1 MKITRTTLLALAA
14 SCVFPF
20 TAMASNDQDDWSLGP
35 VGGTFRTAPGTSML
49 LVQSM
54 PAGTPGATSGLL
66 VGDTIVGAFA
76 LPFGVM
82 DPNPTTGGYKGPV
95 QDLADAMDRAEANG
109 GSLPLSVLRPNVGLM
124 SVTVSLP
131 SVGAFGPAYPRGS
144 SKYDA
149 MYQEACA
156 QIHAKATASSDGNF
170 GANTGW
176 MGLALLSHPNWAD
189 TSGAKPYRNSLN
201 KMRDRCIAYINGRIL
216 SPVEDS
222 DPVYVSPGLENWELG
237 ADVMYLAEYVN
248 KTGDTSTTVM
258 DALQRG
264 VDCLE
269 NRIQTS
275 GTYHG
280 HMGHGGVVGDY
291 GDWALNIINVHA
303 HAAFA
308 MAKRAGISID
318 QSKWDLSWNNCL
330 KGATARST
338 GNMEDGYVDYG
349 PPAWGQG
356 NGYDAAG
363 RTAGSVF
370 GFYNFGQT
378 PTADDTDA
386 LNRMSGYLSRN
397 YHRMQHTHAYT
408 VGGVCFNQLA
418 LPYLADRDQ
427 RYFMDNVKYFYQF
440 HRTTGTAL
448 KYFGGRMNNGGDS
461 DGGYLGYDNVK
472 LYNVAM
478 AGAVANGGLPSI
490 PAANQQRI
498 YAHMKSPW
506 TKWPSITAR
515 TASLTGL
522 SHSLDVDVC
531 DWQGAAIAPGNYTA
545 SWSKVSG
552 PGTVTFGSASAA
564 ATTVNFSAPGSYRLQ
579 LTATQNSYTVNE
591 LYDFSV
597 STVAAPS
604 GYTLGSASR
613 EIYTGISGNNVAS
626 LTAASKFPDLPDVM
640 SSATALDFS
649 SYGDNYGQAVRGFIV
664 PPVTGSYT
672 FYVASDDASQL
683 RFNSS
688 GSSAAGASV
697 ICQATSATTQYNWT
711 ATAGQ
716 TSASY
721 TLTAGQPYYFELL
734 HKEGSGADF
743 VAVAWTG
750 PGISTPTVIAGDAL
764 ARDNSATILKQPVS
778 RSGNPGGSATFTTS
792 IRGAG
797 PFLYEW
803 KLDGVAYWGVSTT
816 PTLTLPNIGLGSAG
830 AYTCSITHP
839 GGTLTTAAA
848 QLTLNGSVNVVA
860 GGLKREVW
868 TDLSGSTVASLT
880 SNARYPRF
888 PDVTSTVAEA
898 EGPNGYADNYGQRL
912 SGWVVAPT
920 TGAYVFYIASD
931 DASELWLSTTSS
943 AANLVKI
950 AQITGYTGYRQY
962 SSGVSSTVNLVAGQ
976 KYFIQALQKEGGGG
990 DHLSIAWRKPG
1001 DAVPANGSA
1010 PIPGLYLESEVFAV
1024 DEAFNGLVSHWKLD
1038 EATGAIAGDALS
1050 TGNDGTV
1057 NGPTW
1062 TSGKRNG
1069 ALLFD
1074 STDQV
1079 PCGNSGSLDG
1089 LTAFT
1094 ASAWVKVNAGST
1106 SEGVI
1111 IQQRAPNGWNG
1122 QYQLKVSTT
1131 GKLALWVY
1139 GDSAEQ
1145 FNLVGATSI
1154 NDGQWHHVTGGRDN
1168 TGNGFVYVDGVLD
1181 ASVTGT
1187 TVRNLSGSISIGIGA
1202 DIRDNNRH
1210 FRGSL
1215 DDVRVYNRLL
1225 SQAEVAAVR
1234 NRAPVFS
1241 ADPLVVADAT
1251 EDLAYGGNLANSA
1264 TDADASEILTFSKIS
1279 GPAWLSIASNGV
1291 LSGTPSNAEVGS
1303 NDFVVR
1309 VTDGSGAFDE
1319 ASLTIPVQNVN
1330 DAPVF
1335 AQNPIALGS
1344 TNEDQLWSNSVASQ
1358 ASDVDLGETLVF
1370 SKINGASWMNVAAN
1384 GTISGTPSNAHVGLN
1399 QCTVRVTDQSGAYS
1413 DTVVTVTVIN
1423 VNDAP
1428 VFAANPINAAQ
1439 ATEDSSYA
1447 GSIAASASDVDAGDV
1462 LTFSKVGGSSWL
1474 SVAANGALS
1483 GTPSNVDVGTNNFQV
1498 RVTDAAGLSVDAS
1511 LVIVVANVNDAP
1523 TFAVSSIAKPNAN
1536 QDVAYSGQTLAGSAS
1551 DVDAGDTLSYSV
1563 VSGPTWLVVAAN
1575 GALSG
1580 TPTSANVGVNNWT
1593 VRATDGSGAMAQ
1605 ATLSITVIGGLPL
1618 PWLTGDIG
1626 ATGLTGNATHAGGV
1640 FTVSGAGAIG
1650 STSDKERYLYQTL
1663 SGDGSIVARVSTLG
1677 SGGGS
1682 SARVGIQ
1689 IRDTLA
1695 SNSKALTLAVNS
1707 SGAYKWMRRT
1717 ATGGNTSNTN
1727 SGSATAPNLWV
1738 RLTRVGNVIT
1748 ASKSTNG
1755 TSWTTVGSV
1764 TVTLASNCYIGVTVG
1779 SGSTTLLN
1787 TTQFSNI
1794 TVVP

>member
-1 MKITRTTLLALAA
+1 MKYKTICALVA
-14 SCVFPF
+14 SCALSL
-20 TAMASNDQDDWSLGP
+20 TAMASNDADDWSLGP

-54 PAGTPGATSGLL
+54 PVGTPGAASGLL
-66 VGDTIVGAFA
+66 VGDTIVGAFGM
-76 LPFGVM
+76 PFGVM
-82 DPNPTTGGYKGPV
+82 DTNPTTGGYKGPV

-109 GSLPLSVLRPNVGLM
+109 GSLPLSVLRPSVGLVSITVTLPNVG
-124 SVTVSLP
+124 
-131 SVGAFGPAYPRGS
+131 GFGPAYPRGS

-156 QIHAKATASSDGNF
+156 QIHAKVIASSDGNF

-176 MGLALLSHPNWAD
+176 MGLALLSHANWAD

-201 KMRDRCIAYINGRIL
+201 KMRDRCMAYINGRIL
-216 SPVEDS
+216 SPVEDT
-222 DPVYVSPGLENWELG
+222 DPAYVSAGLENWELG

-248 KTGDTSTTVM
+248 KTGDTSTLVM
-258 DALQRG
+258 EALQRG

-318 QSKWDLSWNNCL
+318 QTKWDLSWNNCL

-370 GFYNFGQT
+370 GFYNYGQT
-378 PTADDTDA
+378 PTSDDTDA

-440 HRTTGTAL
+440 HRTTTSAL

-490 PAANQQRI
+490 PAANQERI
-498 YAHMKSPW
+498 YANMKSPW
-506 TKWPSITAR
+506 TKWPTITAR
-515 TASLTGL
+515 TARLSGLT
-522 SHSLDVDVC
+522 HSLDVDVC
-531 DWQGAAIAPGNYTA
+531 DWQGAVIAPGGYTA
-545 SWSKVSG
+545 AWSKVTG
-552 PGTVTFGSASAA
+552 PGTVAFGSASAA
-564 ATTVNFSAPGSYRLQ
+564 ATTVNFSVPGAYRLQ
-579 LTATQNSYTVNE
+579 LTATKNSYTVNE

-597 STVAAPS
+597 SAVSAPS
-604 GYTLGSASR
+604 GYTLGSVSR
-613 EIYTGISGNNVAS
+613 EIYSGISGTSVAS
-626 LTAASKFPDLPDVM
+626 LTAAAKFSNLPDVM
-640 SSATALDFS
+640 STATSLDFS

-664 PPVTGSYT
+664 PPVTGNYT
-672 FYVASDDASQL
+672 FYIASDDASQL
-683 RFNSS
+683 RFNSN
-688 GSSAAGASV
+688 GSSAAGATV

-711 ATAGQ
+711 ASAGQ
-716 TSASY
+716 TSAAIS
-721 TLTAGQPYYFELL
+721 LTAGQAYYFEML
-734 HKEGSGADF
+734 HKEGTGADF
-743 VAVAWTG
+743 VSVAWTG
-750 PGISTPTVIAGDAL
+750 PGMSTPTVISGDSLAL
-764 ARDNSATILKQPVS
+764 DNSATILKQPLS
-778 RSGNPGGSATFTTS
+778 RSGNPGGTATFTTS
-792 IRGAG
+792 VRGAG

-816 PTLTLPNIGLGSAG
+816 PTLTLSNIGLGAAG
-830 AYTCSITHP
+830 EYTCTITHP
-839 GGTLTTAAA
+839 GGTLNTDAA
-848 QLTLNGSVNVVA
+848 QLTLNGEISVA
-860 GGLKREVW
+860 SGGLKREVW
-868 TDLSGSTVASLT
+868 TNLSGSSVASLT
-880 SNARYPRF
+880 SSSRYPRF
-888 PDVTSTVAEA
+888 PDVTNTVAEA
-898 EGPNGYADNYGQRL
+898 EGPNGYAENYGQRL
-912 SGWVVAPT
+912 SGWVIAPT
-920 TGAYVFYIASD
+920 SGAYTFYVASD
-931 DASELWLSTTSS
+931 DASELWLSTTAS

-976 KYFIQALQKEGGGG
+976 RYYIQALQKEGGGG

-1010 PIPGLYLESEVFAV
+1010 PISGVYLESEVFTAYE
-1024 DEAFNGLVSHWKLD
+1024 DLNGLISQWKLD
-1038 EATGAIAGDALS
+1038 DAQGAIASDAYS
-1050 TGNDGTV
+1050 TGNDGVV
-1057 NGPTW
+1057 NGATW
-1062 TSGKRNG
+1062 TVGKRNG

-1079 PCGNSGSLDG
+1079 VCGNSGSLSG
-1089 LTAFT
+1089 QTAFT

-1106 SEGVI
+1106 TEGII

-1122 QYQLKVSTT
+1122 QYQLKVSSA
-1131 GKLALWVY
+1131 GKLVLWVY

-1145 FNLVGATSI
+1145 FNLSGITNI
-1154 NDGQWHHVTGGRDN
+1154 NDGQWHHVAGGRDAL
-1168 TGNGFVYVDGVLD
+1168 GNGFVYVDGVLD

-1187 TVRNLSGSISIGIGA
+1187 TVRNLSASISVGIGA

-1225 SQAEVAAVR
+1225 TEAEIAAVR

-1241 ADPLVVADAT
+1241 SDPLTTADAT
-1251 EDLAYGGNLANSA
+1251 EDVAYAASVA
-1264 TDADASEILTFSKIS
+1264 IFASDADAGETLTFSKVS
-1279 GPAWLSIASNGV
+1279 GPTWLTIASNGS
-1291 LSGTPSNAEVGS
+1291 LTGTPTNADVGT
-1303 NDFVVR
+1303 NALVVR
-1309 VTDGSGAFDE
+1309 VTDSSGAVDE
-1319 ASLTIPVQNVN
+1319 ASLSIQVLNVN

-1335 AQNPIALGS
+1335 AQNPIALGDVS
-1344 TNEDQLWSNSVASQ
+1344 EDQLLSASIAAE
-1358 ASDVDLGETLVF
+1358 ASDVDAGEVLQF
-1370 SKINGASWMNVAAN
+1370 SKMSGAAWISVAAN
-1384 GTISGTPSNAHVGLN
+1384 GAITGTPSNEHVGLN
-1399 QCTVRVTDQSGAYS
+1399 QCAVRVTDQSGAYAES
-1413 DTVVTVTVIN
+1413 VITVTVIN

-1428 VFAANPINAAQ
+1428 VFVSNPINAPQ
-1439 ATEDSSYA
+1439 ATEDSNYV
-1447 GSIAASASDVDAGDV
+1447 GSIASVASDVDLGDV
-1462 LTFSKVGGSSWL
+1462 LTYSKVGGPSWL
-1474 SVAANGALS
+1474 SIAANGALS
-1483 GTPSNVDVGTNNFQV
+1483 GTPTNVDVGTNNFQV
-1498 RVTDAAGLSVDAS
+1498 RVTDATGISADAS
-1511 LVIVVANVNDAP
+1511 LVIAVANVNDAP
-1523 TFAVSSIAKPNAN
+1523 TFSVSAMTKPNAN
-1536 QDVAYSGQTLAGSAS
+1536 QDVVYSGQTLAGSAS
-1551 DVDAGDTLSYSV
+1551 DIDAGDTVSYSV
-1563 VSGPTWLVVAAN
+1563 VSGPTWLVLATN
-1575 GALSG
+1575 GSISG
-1580 TPTSANVGVNNWT
+1580 TPTAANVGVNTWT
-1593 VRATDGSGAMAQ
+1593 VRATDAAGATAQ
-1605 ATLSITVIGGLPL
+1605 ATLSITVVGGLPL
-1618 PWLTGDIG
+1618 PWLTGDVG
-1626 ATGLTGNATHAGGV
+1626 ATGLVGNATHNAGV
-1640 FTVSGAGAIG
+1640 FAVSGAGLIG
-1650 STSDKERYLYQTL
+1650 GTSDRERYLYQTL
-1663 SGDGSIVARVSTLG
+1663 SGDGSIVARISTLG
-1677 SGGGS
+1677 ATGGT

-1695 SNSKALTLAVNS
+1695 ANSKALTLGVNG
-1707 SGAYKWMRRT
+1707 SGQYKWMRRT
-1717 ATGGNTSNTN
+1717 ATAGNTSNTN
-1727 SGSATAPNLWV
+1727 SGSATAPNMWV

-1755 TSWTTVGSV
+1755 TSWTTIGSV

-1787 TTQFSNI
+1787 TSQFSNI
-1794 TVVP
+1794 SVVP